1 MWPGLFAGLSLEGTV
16 LIERKDANR
25 DFYGSPVPA
34 RDILGGR
41 VPPPEVASRLYEI
54 IEAAEG
60 LDETGDEGHDEYEP
74 GAKPTRKRQD
84 KGKARAKPLT
94 KKGKKPHMPTPH
106 SDSEDV
112 TAGHMS
118 MSLLQMIFFVSYLLC
133 CFLDKMSLKTLQKS
147 KKPINHYP
155 PIDEILGLSIPSH
168 RSKCLPALRYV
179 CFYLLFLST
188 LLMYK
193 VYTGQS
199 P

>member
-1 MWPGLFAGLSLEGTV
+1 MCIDSDTEKGV
-16 LIERKDANR
+16 LQSE
-25 DFYGSPVPA
+25 S
-34 RDILGGR
+34 
-41 VPPPEVASRLYEI
+41 PPPVYMSAEVDTTSI
-54 IEAAEG
+54 SS
-60 LDETGDEGHDEYEP
+60 
-74 GAKPTRKRQD
+74 
-84 KGKARAKPLT
+84 

-118 MSLLQMIFFVSYLLC
+118 MSLLQMIFVSYLLC
-133 CFLDKMSLKTLQKS
+133 CFLDKMSLKTPQKS

-155 PIDEILGLSIPSH
+155 PIDEILDLSIPSH

>member
-1 MWPGLFAGLSLEGTV
+1 MCIDSDTEKGV
-16 LIERKDANR
+16 LQSE
-25 DFYGSPVPA
+25 S
-34 RDILGGR
+34 
-41 VPPPEVASRLYEI
+41 PPPVYTSAEVDTTSI
-54 IEAAEG
+54 SS
-60 LDETGDEGHDEYEP
+60 
-74 GAKPTRKRQD
+74 
-84 KGKARAKPLT
+84 

-118 MSLLQMIFFVSYLLC
+118 MSLLQMIFVSYLLC
-133 CFLDKMSLKTLQKS
+133 CFLDKMSLKTPQKS

-155 PIDEILGLSIPSH
+155 PIDEILDLSIPSH

>member
-1 MWPGLFAGLSLEGTV
+1 MADSDSDRCGELPSGQHLLKIIIPPGKIPAKKSQP
-16 LIERKDANR
+16 
-25 DFYGSPVPA
+25 PVK
-34 RDILGGR
+34 
-41 VPPPEVASRLYEI
+41 S
-54 IEAAEG
+54 
-60 LDETGDEGHDEYEP
+60 ETL
-74 GAKPTRKRQD
+74 KTLPTK
-84 KGKARAKPLT
+84 KLPTPKV

-118 MSLLQMIFFVSYLLC
+118 MSLLQMIFVSYLLC
-133 CFLDKMSLKTLQKS
+133 CFLDKMSLKTPQKS

-155 PIDEILGLSIPSH
+155 PIDEILDLSIPSH

-193 VYTGQS
+193 VYTAQS